1 MSITPQSFVR
11 RKTTE
16 QQNNRIDTLQQMYKS
31 LAEVV
36 QQFAVDNRSREIALE
51 RLKESCMW
59 ATQAIAH
66 EQVPYYHD

>member
-1 MSITPQSFVR
+1 MPITPQSFVR

-16 QQNNRIDTLQQMYKS
+16 HQNQRIDTLQKMYKS

-36 QQFAVDNRSREIALE
+36 QQFAVDNKEREIALE
-51 RLKESCMW
+51 RLKESSMW
-59 ATQAIAH
+59 ATCAIAH